1 MAETFNQQMKSL
13 YSKEMMETMRLSMRE
28 TLRRMT
34 ETYSH
39 MYLDMG
45 NLNGNTA
52 FVEEDEDEEDDDA
65 GNENKNK

>member
-1 MAETFNQQMKSL
+1 MS
-13 YSKEMMETMRLSMRE
+13 E

-45 NLNGNTA
+45 NLYDNTA
-52 FVEEDEDEEDDDA
+52 SDEEDVGDDD
-65 GNENKNK
+65 NEN

>member
-1 MAETFNQQMKSL
+1 MS
-13 YSKEMMETMRLSMRE
+13 E
-28 TLRRMT
+28 TLRKMT

-45 NLNGNTA
+45 NLNGNIA
-52 FVEEDEDEEDDDA
+52 SVEEDEDEEDDDA